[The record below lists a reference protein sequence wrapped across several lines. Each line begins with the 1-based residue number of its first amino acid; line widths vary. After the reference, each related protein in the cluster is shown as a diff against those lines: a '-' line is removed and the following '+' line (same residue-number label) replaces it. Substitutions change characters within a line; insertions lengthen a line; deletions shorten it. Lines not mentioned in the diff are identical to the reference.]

1 MIRFLE
7 FQPFDSLVRTETL
20 MDLGCAERL
29 HKFLSLV
36 GSAGDVGLMDCSWLK
51 LPVGRDPNPWTHTNS
66 LFLRHMTSR
75 TVCDQEYLQI
85 LVEGR
90 RFSPRND
97 AIFKWL
103 GGLWNDAIFPLW
115 VFCCLRSSRWWFQ
128 PFFICTP
135 TWGNDPIWLIFPDG
149 LKRPKVSTV
158 STGPSFL
165 TWTEPQ
171 YKQFFPESTWQIRR

>member
-1 MIRFLE
+1 MYDIFVFTNHEYSFYDTIRFLE

-90 RFSPRND
+90 RFSQEMTLYLSDLVVCETMQFSPYEFFVAWD
-97 AIFKWL
+97 HL
-103 GGLWNDAIFPLW
+103 GGGFNHFLFVPL
-115 VFCCLRSSRWWFQ
+115 LGEM
-128 PFFICTP
+128 I
-135 TWGNDPIWLIFPDG
+135 
-149 LKRPKVSTV
+149 
-158 STGPSFL
+158 
-165 TWTEPQ
+165 
-171 YKQFFPESTWQIRR
+171 QFD